1 MPVYL
6 WKGRTTG
13 GEIQTGE
20 LTLDSQEEALA
31 ALRKKR
37 IIITSV
43 REKKGDVKLNL
54 PKFGTGVSTRDLAIF
69 TRQFAT
75 MINAGLPLVQCLD
88 ILSKQTE
95 KENFRQI
102 IAQVMREVEAGNTLA
117 ESLSKKENN
126 RVFDELFVNMVEA
139 GEAGGILDDIL
150 QRLATFIEK
159 AEALK
164 RKIKG
169 AMVYPAVVMTV
180 AILATAFMLIF
191 IIPTFAKMFTGFG
204 AELPL
209 PTKIV
214 MGLSSFLRSY
224 WWVMLIGIAG
234 TAVGLQRYYR
244 TERGHVAIDRFLLKI
259 PVLGDV
265 IRKGAVARFTR
276 TLGTLISSGVPILTG
291 LEITARTSGNRVIQ
305 EAIMAARA
313 SIREGETISAPLK
326 VSNVFPPMVVQMI
339 SVGEETGALDD
350 MLTRI
355 ADFYDDEVDT
365 AVEAL
370 TSLIEPIMIVFMGSV
385 VGGMVI
391 AMYLP
396 MFKLINVVAGGH

>member
-1 MPVYL
+1 VYL
-6 WKGRTTG
+6 WKGRTTA

-20 LTLDSQEEALA
+20 LTFDSQDEVLA

-43 REKKGDVKLNL
+43 REKPRDLKFTL
-54 PKFGTGVSTRDLAIF
+54 PKIGSGVSTRDLAIF

-95 KENFRQI
+95 KEDFRAV
-102 IAQVMREVEAGNTLA
+102 IAQTIRDVEAGTTLA
-117 ESLSKKENN
+117 EALAKKENN
-126 RVFDELFVNMVEA
+126 KVFDELFVNMVEA

-164 RKIKG
+164 RKIQG

-180 AILATAFMLIF
+180 ACLATAFMLIF
-191 IIPTFAKMFTGFG
+191 IIPTFARMFTAFG
-204 AELPL
+204 GDLPL

-224 WWVMLIGIAG
+224 WWVMLGGI
-234 TAVGLQRYYR
+234 VGSIVMIRRYYT
-244 TERGHVAIDRFLLKI
+244 TEQGHMQIDKLLLRV

-291 LEITARTSGNRVIQ
+291 LEITARTAGNRVVQ

-326 VSNVFPPMVVQMI
+326 QSNVFPPMVVQMI

-355 ADFYDDEVDT
+355 ADFYDSEVDT
-365 AVEAL
+365 AVDAL
-370 TSLIEPIMIVFMGSV
+370 TSLIEPVMIVFMGAV

>member
-1 MPVYL
+1 VPVYL

-20 LTLDSQEEALA
+20 LTLDSQEEALV

-37 IIITSV
+37 IIVTSV
-43 REKKGDVKLNL
+43 REKKNDVKFEL
-54 PKFGTGVSTRDLAIF
+54 PKFGSGVSTRDLAIF

-95 KENFRQI
+95 KERFRNV

-117 ESLSKKENN
+117 ESLGKKENL
-126 RVFDELFVNMVEA
+126 RVFDELYVNMVEA

-150 QRLATFIEK
+150 SRLATFIEK

-164 RKIKG
+164 RKIKS

-180 AILATAFMLIF
+180 AVMATAFMLIF
-191 IIPTFAKMFTGFG
+191 IIPTFARMFTGFG

-214 MGLSSFLRSY
+214 MGLSSFLRSF
-224 WWVMLIGIAG
+224 WWVLVGGLI
-234 TAVGLQRYYR
+234 TFAVGIQRYYR
-244 TERGHVAIDRFLLKI
+244 TDRGQIVIDRFLLKV

-313 SIREGETISAPLK
+313 SIREGETISAPLR

-355 ADFYDDEVDT
+355 ADFYDEEVDT

-385 VGGMVI
+385 VGGMVV

-396 MFKLINVVAGGH
+396 MFKLINVVASGH

>member
-1 MPVYL
+1 VPVYV
-6 WKGRTTG
+6 WKGRTIS

-20 LTLDSQEEALA
+20 FESNTQDEVLS

-43 REKKGDVKLNL
+43 REKPKGFKLNV
-54 PKFGTGVSTRDLAIF
+54 PGMGPGVTTRDLAIF

-95 KENFRQI
+95 NVTFRQI
-102 IAQVMREVEAGNTLA
+102 IAGVTREVEAGNTLA
-117 ESLSKKENN
+117 ESLGKKENQ

-150 QRLATFIEK
+150 MRLATFIEK

-164 RKIKG
+164 RKVQG
-169 AMVYPAVVMTV
+169 AMVYPGVVMTV
-180 AILATAFMLIF
+180 AILATSFMLIF
-191 IIPTFAKMFTGFG
+191 IIPTFARMFTGFG

-224 WWVMLIGIAG
+224 WWAMILAVVG

-244 TERGHVAIDRFLLKI
+244 TEQGHMNIDRTLLKV

-265 IRKGAVARFTR
+265 LRKGAVARFTR
-276 TLGTLISSGVPILTG
+276 TLGNLI
-291 LEITARTSGNRVIQ
+291 
-305 EAIMAARA
+305 
-313 SIREGETISAPLK
+313 
-326 VSNVFPPMVVQMI
+326 
-339 SVGEETGALDD
+339 
-350 MLTRI
+350 
-355 ADFYDDEVDT
+355 
-365 AVEAL
+365 
-370 TSLIEPIMIVFMGSV
+370 
-385 VGGMVI
+385 
-391 AMYLP
+391 
-396 MFKLINVVAGGH
+396 

>member
-1 MPVYL
+1 MPVYV
-6 WKGRTTG
+6 WKGRTVG

-20 LTLDSQEEALA
+20 LTFDSQEEALA
-31 ALRKKR
+31 ALRKR
-37 IIITSV
+37 RVIISFV
-43 REKKGDVKLNL
+43 REKKRDVKFGL
-54 PKFGTGVSTRDLAIF
+54 PAMGPTVSTRDLAIF

-95 KENFRQI
+95 KEAFRQI
-102 IAQVMREVEAGNTLA
+102 IGQVMRDVEAGTTLA
-117 ESLSKKENN
+117 EAMAKKENKK
-126 RVFDELFVNMVEA
+126 VFDELFVNMVEA

-150 QRLATFIEK
+150 SRLATYIEK

-164 RKIKG
+164 RKVKG
-169 AMVYPAVVMTV
+169 AMVYPAVVLSV
-180 AILATAFMLIF
+180 AVLATSFMLIF
-191 IIPTFAKMFTGFG
+191 IIPTFARMFTSFG
-204 AELPL
+204 GELPL

-224 WWVMLIGIAG
+224 WWALLGAIIGGVVA
-234 TAVGLQRYYR
+234 LQRYYA
-244 TERGHVAIDRFLLKI
+244 TERGHYRIDATLLKI

-265 IRKGAVARFTR
+265 LRKGAVARFTR

-291 LEITARTSGNRVIQ
+291 LEITARTAGNRIIQ

-313 SIREGETISAPLK
+313 SIREGETISAPLRQ
-326 VSNVFPPMVVQMI
+326 SNVFPPMVVQMI
-339 SVGEETGALDD
+339 SVGEETGALDE
-350 MLTRI
+350 MLNRI
-355 ADFYDDEVDT
+355 ADFYDSEVDT
-365 AVEAL
+365 AVESL
-370 TSLIEPIMIVFMGSV
+370 TALIEPLMIVLMGSV
-385 VGGMVI
+385 VGGMVV